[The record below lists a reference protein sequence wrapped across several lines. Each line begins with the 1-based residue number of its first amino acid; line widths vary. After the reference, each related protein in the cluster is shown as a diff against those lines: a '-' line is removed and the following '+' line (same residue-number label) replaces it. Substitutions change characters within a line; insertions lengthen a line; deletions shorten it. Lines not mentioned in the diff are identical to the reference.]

1 MEKKSK
7 LIILLA
13 NWYSGATLFTI
24 LMNRHSKI
32 VSNGEGFPFNRNDM
46 KRYRC
51 SCGKY
56 LDECNFYRN
65 VGSHMREEDG
75 SRWNREV
82 FVREPSFSSKSSINR
97 FLLSPRFDSSQTSF
111 LISMISKYRYTL
123 FHFLQAQYEFFK
135 KATEYANASVFM
147 DGTKSIRRAQ
157 LFARDD
163 NMQLQVIN
171 LVRDGRAFCH
181 SYIKNRKLETNQ
193 YGKAAQEWKD
203 YINLAEMFHS
213 NFSHIDYINI
223 RYEDLCDQ
231 PDETLTSIFSF
242 LDLPYE
248 DVLTNPGHEMHI
260 LGNRMRNTFNGE
272 IRKTTAWKE
281 DLSDSDI
288 KQIDSIIGRELK
300 RFNYT

>member
-1 MEKKSK
+1 MDKKRK

-24 LMNRHSKI
+24 LMNMHSKV

-46 KRYRC
+46 TRYKC

-65 VGSHMREEDG
+65 VGSHMRDEDG
-75 SRWNREV
+75 ARWNREV
-82 FVREPSFSSKSSINR
+82 FVRDPSFSSNSRINR
-97 FLLSPRFDSSQTSF
+97 FLLSPRFDSSLTSF
-111 LISMISKYRYTL
+111 LINKISKYRHTL
-123 FHFLQAQYEFFK
+123 SNFLQAQYEFFK

-181 SYIKNRKLETNQ
+181 SYLKNRKFGPNQ
-193 YGKAAQEWKD
+193 LGNAAQEWRD
-203 YINLAEMFHS
+203 YINLVDKFHS

-231 PDETLTSIFSF
+231 PDETLTLIFSF
-242 LDLPYE
+242 LNLPYE
-248 DVLTNPGHEMHI
+248 DVLSNPGREMHI
-260 LGNRMRNTFNGE
+260 LGNRMRNTFSGE
-272 IRKTTAWKE
+272 IRKNTGWEKA
-281 DLSDSDI
+281 LSDADL
-288 KQIDSIIGRELK
+288 KQIDSIIGRELR
-300 RFNYT
+300 RFNYK